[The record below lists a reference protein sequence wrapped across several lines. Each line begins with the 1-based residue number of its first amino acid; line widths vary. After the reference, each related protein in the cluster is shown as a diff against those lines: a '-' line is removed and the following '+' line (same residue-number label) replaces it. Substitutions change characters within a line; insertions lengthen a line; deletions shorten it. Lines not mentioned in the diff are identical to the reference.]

1 MPPRVAA
8 TKWSTGEANGP
19 HSPFFHFLQQVHNEP
34 WDREERKLTLP
45 SVGFCHWIEARL
57 ALSAVMVRFFPK
69 RSYNLF
75 SRCYMAGENESEN

>member
-57 ALSAVMVRFFPK
+57 ALSAVMVR
-69 RSYNLF
+69 LF
-75 SRCYMAGENESEN
+75 SEAFVQLVQPLLHGWGK